1 MSGWM
6 GEINR
11 LAFGLAPIFYKLV
24 WMSLTAVMIGFIVL
38 LLRYFGEKRISPLWK
53 YLLWAVML
61 FALLVPYRFPSSFSL
76 MPISIEQEVSYRQSY
91 EQARQE
97 RNPVNRQV
105 EVSESAIHGKNL
117 GEKES
122 RLFWTSL
129 AVDVILPWIW
139 FAGMM
144 VWAIYFMVGRW
155 RFLYQVRKDGRL
167 LSSDSPEMVVL
178 SEAKKKLGITREVD
192 VLVQSRLQSPALFT
206 GRKPLILLPEYAQ
219 NLREESLLYIL
230 MHELAHWKRKDHW
243 LNYLLLCLQVV
254 YWFNPL
260 VWLLFL
266 AIRNDMEVLNDEY
279 VLKQIGMEHQK
290 RYSYSLVEVL
300 AHANHISGVPKLL
313 CMVDGKKN
321 VERRIKMMQQGGY
334 FQKSRKSIAIM
345 GGVMILTLAIL
356 FLTQMPPQRESMKW
370 AKNLKMEEI
379 EKMELLVTPAPQNQ
393 PYRLFER
400 EEWQEVIDLIHQS
413 RGKYLANPEELAG
426 QVITLYV
433 TTKDGKIHHI
443 GNLGNAQL
451 VIDGDHYQ
459 SDYDWLSGWKYR
471 EGNVPLPKYFHY
483 GKAVSTFKGLEI
495 YLGKE
500 DGKTYYNLLSGT
512 NREKTEE
519 EKYNPATAE
528 SNLGEVI
535 KFISKQGEGL
545 HVWLIPDDRL
555 RDSKSLEGGF
565 SELEVDNI
573 AMQLREALPKD
584 STLEVVMPETVG
596 KVITLDAP
604 AETVEAEQFPV
615 QIWDKITFSFF
626 QDTGKRPLTP
636 AEVEEVGTA
645 FEQLVQH
652 PEKGAE
658 LFVNPVCHFFNSY
671 YDKPEEMDLWEFTWY
686 LPGEELLAGNETDE
700 TEFAKLKESGVKFFA
715 DRELKDT
722 ITPLRRVPRA
732 FVDSML
738 TRYMGIVSQDITK
751 RGETLYLGEP
761 YDNFYIFSSDMGVGF
776 FECTGGEINGEEL
789 RLFSDYA
796 VLTLKRVNDRYLIVS
811 HRRKGE

>member
-1 MSGWM
+1 MHGLIVD
-6 GEINR
+6 INR
-11 LAFGLAPIFYKLV
+11 LSFGLAPIFYKLV

-38 LLRYFGEKRISPLWK
+38 LLRYFGEKRISPFWK
-53 YLLWAVML
+53 YLLWGVML

-76 MPISIEQEVSYRQSY
+76 MPISIEQEVSYRESY
-91 EQARQE
+91 ALAKMERKMANQE
-97 RNPVNRQV
+97 AMTPENHRQV
-105 EVSESAIHGKNL
+105 KELS
-117 GEKES
+117 EKES
-122 RLFWTSL
+122 RLFLTSL
-129 AVDVILPWIW
+129 VMDVVLPRIW
-139 FAGMM
+139 FVGMM
-144 VWAIYFMVGRW
+144 VCAIYFMVGRW
-155 RFLYQVRKDGRL
+155 RFLHQVRKDGRL

-178 SEAKKKLGITREVD
+178 SEAKKKLGVTGEVD
-192 VLVQSRLQSPALFT
+192 VLVQSRLQSPALFG

-321 VERRIKMMQQGGY
+321 VERRIKMMKQGGY
-334 FQKSRKSIAIM
+334 FQKNRKSIAIM

-356 FLTQMPPQRESMKW
+356 FLTQMPTERESMKW
-370 AKNLKMEEI
+370 AKNLKMEEV

-413 RGKYLANPEELAG
+413 RGKYLENPEELAG

-443 GNLGNAQL
+443 GNLGNAEL

-459 SDYDWLSGWKYR
+459 SDYDWLSGWKYK
-471 EGNVPLPKYFHY
+471 GGDAPVPKFFHY
-483 GKAVSTFKGLEI
+483 GKA
-495 YLGKE
+495 
-500 DGKTYYNLLSGT
+500 
-512 NREKTEE
+512 
-519 EKYNPATAE
+519 
-528 SNLGEVI
+528 
-535 KFISKQGEGL
+535 
-545 HVWLIPDDRL
+545 
-555 RDSKSLEGGF
+555 
-565 SELEVDNI
+565 
-573 AMQLREALPKD
+573 D

-596 KVITLDAP
+596 KVITLDTP
-604 AETVEAEQFPV
+604 AETEIVPAVPLDR
-615 QIWDKITFSFF
+615 IRFSFF
-626 QDTGKRPLTP
+626 QDTGKRQLTA
-636 AEVEEVGTA
+636 AEVEEVKIA
-645 FEQLVQH
+645 LEQLVEH
-652 PEKGAE
+652 PKKEGE
-658 LFVNPVCHFFNSY
+658 MFINPVCHFFNSY
-671 YDKPEEMDLWEFTWY
+671 YDRPEEMDLWEFTWY

-751 RGETLYLGEP
+751 RGQTLYLGEP

>member
-1 MSGWM
+1 MNGLIVD
-6 GEINR
+6 INR
-11 LAFGLAPIFYKLV
+11 LSFGLAPIFYKLV

-38 LLRYFGEKRISPLWK
+38 LLRYFGEKRISPFWK
-53 YLLWAVML
+53 YLLWGVML

-76 MPISIEQEVSYRQSY
+76 MPISIEQEVSYRESY
-91 EQARQE
+91 ALAKMERKMANQE
-97 RNPVNRQV
+97 AMTPENHRQV
-105 EVSESAIHGKNL
+105 KELS
-117 GEKES
+117 EKES
-122 RLFWTSL
+122 RLFLTSL
-129 AVDVILPWIW
+129 VMDVVLPRIW
-139 FAGMM
+139 FVGMM
-144 VWAIYFMVGRW
+144 VCAIYFMVGRW
-155 RFLYQVRKDGRL
+155 RFLHQVRKDGRL

-254 YWFNPL
+254 YWFNPM
-260 VWLLFL
+260 VWLLFH

-279 VLKQIGMEHQK
+279 VLKEIGMEHQK

-321 VERRIKMMQQGGY
+321 VERRIKMMKQGGY
-334 FQKSRKSIAIM
+334 FQKNRKSIAIM

-356 FLTQMPPQRESMKW
+356 FLTQMPTERESLKW
-370 AKNLKMEEI
+370 AKNLKMKEV
-379 EKMELLVTPAPQNQ
+379 EKIELLVTPALENRH
-393 PYRLFER
+393 YRLLPQ
-400 EEWQEVIDLIHQS
+400 EEWQEVIDLIRQS
-413 RGKYLANPEELAG
+413 RGKYLEKSEDLTG

-443 GNLGNAQL
+443 GNLGNAEL
-451 VIDGDHYQ
+451 VIDGDYYQ
-459 SDYDWLSGWKYR
+459 SDYDWLSGWKYK
-471 EGNVPLPKYFHY
+471 GGDAPVPKFFHY
-483 GKAVSTFKGLEI
+483 GKPVSAFKGLEI
-495 YLGKE
+495 YVWKE

-512 NREKTEE
+512 NQEKTEE
-519 EKYNPATAE
+519 EKYNPKTAE
-528 SNLGEVI
+528 TNLGEVI

-545 HVWLIPDDRL
+545 YVWLCPDSRIKDP
-555 RDSKSLEGGF
+555 KSLEGDF
-565 SELEVDNI
+565 SQFDADNI
-573 AMQLREALPKD
+573 AMHLREVLPNG
-584 STLEVVMPETVG
+584 SRLEVVMPKIVG
-596 KVITLDAP
+596 KRITRDTPVETEIVPAVPLDR
-604 AETVEAEQFPV
+604 
-615 QIWDKITFSFF
+615 IRFSFF
-626 QDTGKRPLTP
+626 QDTGKRQLTA
-636 AEVEEVGTA
+636 AEVEEVKISL
-645 FEQLVQH
+645 EQLVEH
-652 PEKGAE
+652 PKKEGE
-658 LFVNPVCHFFNSY
+658 MFVNPVCHFFNSY
-671 YDKPEEMDLWEFTWY
+671 YDRPEEMDLWEFTWY
-686 LPGEELLAGNETDE
+686 LPGEELLSGNETDE

-796 VLTLKRVNDRYLIVS
+796 VLTLKRVQDRYLIVS